1 VYHFVSMATRS
12 EPKKPQAKP
21 GFYGAVKDPRDH
33 RDFRYSPEAA
43 PKKLPT
49 KVDLRPLCPRV
60 HEQGH
65 PLTCTAHSVA
75 GAFQFEQR
83 RLELKDFSPS
93 RLFIFYNTLAD
104 MRARHVPKKEGAN
117 LRAALKAVAQHGVCP
132 EKDWPFSLTK
142 AAMAKKP
149 NHRAY
154 QLAEHHKITRYER
167 MVMGQSSRAAFL
179 RLMKCR
185 LAEGFPFVFAF
196 LVHES
201 FESEHVAKTGIMPMP
216 KRGEQLRGWH
226 AVMAVGYDD
235 RNQRMLVRNSWGW
248 SWGIKGYF
256 WMPYDYITNPR
267 VTADFWTIRGVTP
280 RTEAD
285 HS

>member
-1 VYHFVSMATRS
+1 MAKSSPRKS
-12 EPKKPQAKP
+12 SKPP
-21 GFYGAVKDPRDH
+21 VGFYGAIKDPRDR
-33 RDFRYSPEAA
+33 RDLCYMPEAA
-43 PKKLPT
+43 PRKLPAHI
-49 KVDLRPLCPRV
+49 DLRPLCPRV

-65 PLTCTAHSVA
+65 PLTCTAHAVA

-93 RLFIFYNTLAD
+93 RLFIFYNTVAV
-104 MRARHVPKKEGAN
+104 MRARHKDGAN
-117 LRAALKAVAQHGVCP
+117 LRAALKAVARHGVCP
-132 EKDWPFSLTK
+132 EKNWPFSLTK

-149 NHRAY
+149 NERAY
-154 QLAEHHKITRYER
+154 GLAGHHKILRYER
-167 MVMGQSSRAAFL
+167 IAMGRRSRAGFL

-185 LAEGFPFVFAF
+185 LAEEFPFLFAF

-201 FESEHVAKTGIMPMP
+201 FESDHVAKTGVMPMP
-216 KRGEQLRGWH
+216 KPGERLRGWH

-235 RNQRMLVRNSWGW
+235 HKQRMLVRNSWGW

-256 WMPYDYITNPR
+256 WMPYEYITNPR

-280 RTEAD
+280 RIEGD
-285 HS
+285 S